1 MEIMMV
7 RIKTS
12 KMVRV
17 IKKEKPSVKTI
28 PLKEEPPLAGHVTS
42 RQAAAMIEPASDIKP
57 IKAVFSFRWKTSTRS
72 TNNAVAT
79 RIICGKTACKFI
91 TGRVKSNVSIHSSKF
106 IMQKAF
112 VL

>member
-17 IKKEKPSVKTI
+17 IKKEKLSVKAI
-28 PLKEEPPLAGHVTS
+28 LLKEEPPLAGHVTS
-42 RQAAAMIEPASDIKP
+42 RLAAAMIEPASDIKP
-57 IKAVFSFRWKTSTRS
+57 IKEVFSFRRKTFTRS

-91 TGRVKSNVSIHSSKF
+91 TGSVKSNVSIHSSKF
-106 IMQKAF
+106 TMLKAF
-112 VL
+112 IS